1 MTGGEAVHHEVPMRR
16 LSTKYP
22 FTCVTCEAEIAGQAV
37 FHLGLPFC
45 CSGCAADGPCNCSYD
60 EGAPDGE
67 RAGYTSAFDP
77 AALADDK
84 AGLANTRRAVL
95 SVE

>member
-1 MTGGEAVHHEVPMRR
+1 MRR
-16 LSTKYP
+16 LSTEHPYS
-22 FTCVTCEAEIAGQAV
+22 CVTCEAQIRAPAV

-60 EGAPDGE
+60 DVAPEPEDRVE
-67 RAGYTSAFDP
+67 SRAP
-77 AALADDK
+77 A
-84 AGLANTRRAVL
+84 GRRGDTVL